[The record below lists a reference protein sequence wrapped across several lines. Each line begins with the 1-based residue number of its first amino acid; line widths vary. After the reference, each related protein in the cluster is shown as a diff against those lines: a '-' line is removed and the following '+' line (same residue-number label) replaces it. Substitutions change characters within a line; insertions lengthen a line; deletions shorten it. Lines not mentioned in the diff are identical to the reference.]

1 MENGRPESRGR
12 SALCRAYQC
21 RGGGWLFVHVA
32 EPAQWEALR
41 RVWKLAAD
49 TPYAAAA
56 LEPEDSALARAIA
69 EALAPIERADALTAL
84 SAAGVPALSTHRT
97 ADLFDDPQVKANE
110 LLAELHHSQWG
121 VVMQTG
127 TLAKF
132 SAMPGRVEHAAPLL
146 GEHTDEILAHHLGYD
161 RERIA
166 ALRRRGILK

>member
-1 MENGRPESRGR
+1 MSLN
-12 SALCRAYQC
+12 
-21 RGGGWLFVHVA
+21 
-32 EPAQWEALR
+32 
-41 RVWKLAAD
+41 
-49 TPYAAAA
+49 
-56 LEPEDSALARAIA
+56 
-69 EALAPIERADALTAL
+69 
-84 SAAGVPALSTHRT
+84 AAGVPALSTHRT
-97 ADLFDDPQVKANE
+97 ADLFNDPQVSANE